1 MDRPLQL
8 ITYLVPSH
16 PVELYECVAHY
27 LEDEL
32 GVHATLSYES
42 RDPVQLF
49 GRHPNPFV
57 YGHADIGKFVMAA
70 VGGGVT
76 VTLHSTRLS

>member
-1 MDRPLQL
+1 MEPSLRL

-32 GVHATLSYES
+32 KVRTTLMYES
-42 RDPVQLF
+42 RDIIDLF
-49 GRHPNPFV
+49 DGRPDHFTLNE
-57 YGHADIGKFVMAA
+57 ADLG
-70 VGGGVT
+70 
-76 VTLHSTRLS
+76 TLKPLN